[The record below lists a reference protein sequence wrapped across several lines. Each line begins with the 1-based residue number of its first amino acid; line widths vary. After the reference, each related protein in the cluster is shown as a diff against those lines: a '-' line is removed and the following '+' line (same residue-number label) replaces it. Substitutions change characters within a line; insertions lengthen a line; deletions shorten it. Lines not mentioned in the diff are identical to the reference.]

1 MKFKFIYVLPFL
13 IAVVFATGCA
23 KTPKIAST
31 PTNTPSGTF
40 NGQFLYIHI
49 NSKTNAADTQK
60 ANLQL
65 TMSTATGFAI
75 TGDTATVHAG
85 SHGAYIINSFF
96 TGIDFIDVTNPA
108 SGTPAKHHLNGIYQY
123 TYNGDTLKILAYGA
137 ADTTAAFYTFVRQQN

>member
-1 MKFKFIYVLPFL
+1 MKFKVIYLLSFL
-13 IAVVFATGCA
+13 TAFALATGCT
-23 KTPKIAST
+23 KTAKIAST

-49 NSKTNAADTQK
+49 NSKTNVADTQK

-75 TGDTATVHAG
+75 TGDTAIVHAG

-123 TYNGDTLKILAYGA
+123 TYNGDTLKMLAYGA
-137 ADTTAAFYTFVRQQN
+137 ADTTAAFYTFVKQ